1 VSQSAPPR
9 PLPASA
15 FRAHVRQVA
24 WASRL
29 VALLLVT
36 PVSVRF
42 AVAGVEQ
49 ALGLSRANFAQ
60 KPASHGA
67 LGAST
72 VAVAPAGAIAAR
84 PHSERPT
91 LPAPS
96 SSTGRP
102 YRVTLGVN
110 YGEPRS
116 EVYVNG
122 SLVGQTPF
130 LGDTSCK
137 SGQPLRIEV
146 VPKSGL
152 PLTYLR
158 RCQGGSLELNGPP
171 P

>member
-1 VSQSAPPR
+1 MIESTVDRSTPPQPETLR
-9 PLPASA
+9 GQ
-15 FRAHVRQVA
+15 VRRVA
-24 WASRL
+24 RASRW
-29 VALLLVT
+29 VALLLVA
-36 PVSVRF
+36 PVSFRF
-42 AVAGVEQ
+42 AVAGVEH
-49 ALGLSRANFAQ
+49 ALRVSNANFAQ
-60 KPASHGA
+60 KPASHGP
-67 LGAST
+67 ASAET
-72 VAVAPAGAIAAR
+72 AAPVAPGWAR
-84 PHSERPT
+84 PERAAA
-91 LPAPS
+91 PAPS
-96 SSTGRP
+96 ASGGRP
-102 YRVTLGVN
+102 FRVTLGVN

-137 SGQPLRIEV
+137 SGQPIRIEV

>member
-1 VSQSAPPR
+1 MSKSAPP
-9 PLPASA
+9 PPPPPGT
-15 FRAHVRQVA
+15 FGGHVRRVA
-24 WASRL
+24 VASRL
-29 VALLLVT
+29 VAWLLVL

-42 AVAGVEQ
+42 AVAGVEH
-49 ALGLSRANFAQ
+49 ALSMSGANVPQ
-60 KPASHGA
+60 KPSSHGA
-67 LGAST
+67 ASAET
-72 VAVAPAGAIAAR
+72 AVPVVSVPVVSAAPTA
-84 PHSERPT
+84 
-91 LPAPS
+91 PAPS
-96 SSTGRP
+96 GSAGRP

-137 SGQPLRIEV
+137 SGQPIRIEV